1 MAKEPNHNYI
11 ASLVTLAQ
19 HQDSNAF
26 AELYAMTYNKVYNY
40 ACHYLK
46 DEYLAQDAVQE
57 VYISVLKNL
66 GKLEDPLLFIA
77 WLNKISFHVCYDICA
92 KRNAKY
98 GVIDDEILELVKDDS
113 IDSNPEEQTMQRDE
127 SVRLR
132 EAIDRLPLN
141 EKEVITMKYFNNM
154 KLDDIASATGSSKS
168 TVKRHI
174 ASATERLQ
182 QIMKE

>member
-1 MAKEPNHNYI
+1 MAKEPDHNYI

-98 GVIDDEILELVKDDS
+98 GVIDD
-113 IDSNPEEQTMQRDE
+113 
-127 SVRLR
+127 
-132 EAIDRLPLN
+132 
-141 EKEVITMKYFNNM
+141 
-154 KLDDIASATGSSKS
+154 
-168 TVKRHI
+168 
-174 ASATERLQ
+174 
-182 QIMKE
+182 